1 MFGESQLFVRGSCV
15 FSECSSVQVRS
26 CDFCMCMFALSNVG
40 DDVSGAVSTN
50 GKLGDGGCLRCC

>member
-1 MFGESQLFVRGSCV
+1 M

-26 CDFCMCMFALSNVG
+26 CDFCSCMFALSNVG

-50 GKLGDGGCLRCC
+50 GKFGAGGFLRCC